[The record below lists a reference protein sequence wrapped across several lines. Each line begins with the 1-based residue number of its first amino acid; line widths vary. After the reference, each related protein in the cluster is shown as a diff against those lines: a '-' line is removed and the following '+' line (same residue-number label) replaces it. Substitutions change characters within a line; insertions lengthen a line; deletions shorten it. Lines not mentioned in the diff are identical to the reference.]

1 MPSGGGRDSRSR
13 RGGRPEP
20 VTAGGRGAPCAGS
33 PAQENPAQRER
44 GRGSGKRAASDV
56 SVPGWGRGGLHE
68 GQGRAE
74 KYKRKQFTGVKQ
86 RESLSLE

>member
-20 VTAGGRGAPCAGS
+20 VTAGGAPCAGS

-44 GRGSGKRAASDV
+44 ERGSGKRAASNV
-56 SVPGWGRGGLHE
+56 IAPGWGRGGLHE